1 MTIRTTEGGLV
12 GRESELRVLTAALD
26 AAAAGRPGV
35 ILISGDAGIGK
46 TRLAGQ
52 LAATARERGW
62 AVLVGQC
69 AELGESMPYL
79 PLADALRHA
88 TRDPA
93 RAPGVWDA
101 LRSRPVLGRLLPDG
115 DTGPGPGADRPE
127 LAQQQLF
134 GAALG
139 LLGELSDTD
148 PVLLVLEDLHW
159 ADRSTRDLLTFLSR
173 VLQHER
179 VCLVGTYRSDD
190 LGRRHPLRKV
200 IAELLRLPSVTSL
213 GLRPLEPAEMADHL
227 VEIGGERPSTE
238 VLDHIIERAE
248 GNAFYAEELLD
259 AARTGQELPAGLA
272 DVLLSR
278 VERLSETGQRV
289 VRVAAVAGRRVND
302 DQVRQVSG
310 IDEATYDQTVR
321 EVVSEQ
327 LLVPD
332 GSEGYMFRHALLQ
345 EAVYADLLPG
355 ERTRWHAA
363 FARLLAQPHPG
374 RRRSAAELAYHCL
387 ASHDLPGAFRASVEA
402 GQEAQRLAAP
412 AEAHEHF
419 EQALSLWDAVPEA
432 ERPAGLD
439 RPHLAL
445 AAAGAAAHSGEP
457 RRAVTRLRRL
467 LESLDPADDLLL
479 YAEVAER
486 AAYYLSD
493 IDHDLEAA
501 ETARSI
507 VELIPAD
514 PPTAVRAR
522 TLATYSRSLL
532 YTERHEE
539 IPALAEEAIAL
550 ARATG
555 SLEAEAGAL
564 VNLGLYR
571 ESRGDLSPAE
581 ELFAQARTVA
591 GRAGDLPVAMR
602 AAYHC
607 ARAEFDRGEL
617 AAAARSAADG
627 VRAAV
632 DTGLGWSIY
641 GTDLRF
647 LEYLIHYTAG
657 DWDLAE
663 ALAAQFPV
671 RVGTIAEAQ
680 VSSYALFLEIARGDD
695 GVRERLSWLEPLW
708 AQDWHVAYIARGLA
722 AEHALWEGDEETALG
737 HVNAVLEA
745 LEPTAAGSIR
755 IATVGLSIHA
765 DRAVRARA
773 QRDDAARA
781 RAVEAADVLIARAR
795 RAATDIA
802 SGPRL
807 WLGVEGRA
815 WLARAEAQWHR
826 ARGEDDL
833 ELWRAAVDGFGYGF
847 TYEVARSRLE
857 LAEAL
862 LTHGRPEEAEAEWRQ
877 AVEVAEHLGAAP
889 LLGALGLLGRRARF
903 GTPKRPVSSGQG
915 PLASLTG
922 REREVLHLV
931 TAGRNNRE
939 IASTLFISPKTA
951 SVHVSNI
958 LAKLGASSRTEAAAI
973 AHREGLTQGP
983 RDR

>member
-1 MTIRTTEGGLV
+1 V
-12 GRESELRVLTAALD
+12 GRESELRLLTTALD
-26 AAAAGRPGV
+26 AAAAGQPGV

-52 LAATARERGW
+52 LAATARDRGW

-93 RAPGVWDA
+93 RAPGVWEA

-115 DTGPGPGADRPE
+115 DAGPGPGDDRPE

-134 GAALG
+134 GATLG
-139 LLGELSDTD
+139 LLGELSDAD

-190 LGRRHPLRKV
+190 LTRSHPLRKV
-200 IAELLRLPSVTSL
+200 IAELLRLPSVTAL
-213 GLRPLEPAEMADHL
+213 ALRPLRPAEMADHL
-227 VEIGGERPSTE
+227 VEIGGERPPTE

-259 AARTGQELPAGLA
+259 AARTGHELPAGLA

-302 DQVRQVSG
+302 DQVRRVSD

-321 EVVSEQ
+321 EIVSEQ
-327 LLVPD
+327 LLILD

-387 ASHDLPGAFRASVEA
+387 ASHDLAGAFRASVEA
-402 GQEAQRLAAP
+402 AQEAQRLAAP

-419 EQALSLWDAVPEA
+419 EQALSLWDAVPEP
-432 ERPAGLD
+432 ERLAGLD

-457 RRAVTRLRRL
+457 RRAVIRLRRL
-467 LESLDPADDLLL
+467 QESLDPAADLLL

-493 IDHDLEAA
+493 IDHDVEAA
-501 ETARSI
+501 ETARAI
-507 VELIPAD
+507 VELLPAD

-539 IPALAEEAIAL
+539 IPALAAEAIAL

-555 SLEAEAGAL
+555 SAEAEAGAL
-564 VNLGLYR
+564 VNLGLHT
-571 ESRGDLSPAE
+571 ESRGDLATAE
-581 ELFAQARTVA
+581 ELFAEARTVA
-591 GRAGDLPVAMR
+591 GRAGDLSVALR

-627 VRAAV
+627 VRTAV
-632 DTGLGWSIY
+632 DAGLGWSIY

-647 LEYLIHYTAG
+647 LEYLIHYTTG

-663 ALAAQFPV
+663 ALAGHFPI

-680 VSSYALFLEIARGDD
+680 VSSYALFLEIAQGDD
-695 GVRERLSWLEPLW
+695 AVRERLSWLEPLW
-708 AQDWHVAYIARGLA
+708 AQDWHVSYIARGLA
-722 AEHALWEGDEETALG
+722 AEHALWEGDEQTALG

-765 DRAVRARA
+765 DRAVRARV
-773 QRDDAARA
+773 QRDGAAEKRA
-781 RAVEAADVLIARAR
+781 AQAADDLIARAR
-795 RAATDIA
+795 RAATDMA
-802 SGPRL
+802 SGPRM
-807 WLGVEGRA
+807 WLGVEGHA
-815 WLARAEAQWHR
+815 WLSRAEAQWHR
-826 ARGEDDL
+826 VRGDD
-833 ELWRAAVDGFGYGF
+833 EPKLWRAAVEGFGYGF

-862 LTHGRPEEAEAEWRQ
+862 LVHGRPEEAEAEWRQ
-877 AVEVAEHLGAAP
+877 AVEVAERLGATP

-903 GTPKRPVSSGQG
+903 GTPARAVTADRG
-915 PLASLTG
+915 PLAALTG

-973 AHREGLTQGP
+973 AHREGLAQDLPGQ
-983 RDR
+983 

>member
-1 MTIRTTEGGLV
+1 
-12 GRESELRVLTAALD
+12 
-26 AAAAGRPGV
+26 
-35 ILISGDAGIGK
+35 
-46 TRLAGQ
+46 
-52 LAATARERGW
+52 
-62 AVLVGQC
+62 
-69 AELGESMPYL
+69 MPYL
-79 PLADALRHA
+79 PLAEALRHA

-93 RAPGVWDA
+93 RAPGVWEA

-115 DTGPGPGADRPE
+115 DTGPVPGEDRPE

-134 GAALG
+134 GATLG

-190 LGRRHPLRKV
+190 LPRRHPMRKV
-200 IAELLRLPSVTSL
+200 IAELLRLPSVTAL
-213 GLRPLEPAEMADHL
+213 GLRPLGAAEMAGHL
-227 VEIGGERPSTE
+227 IEIGGERPPTE
-238 VLDHIIERAE
+238 VLDHIVERAE
-248 GNAFYAEELLD
+248 GNAFYAEELLA

-302 DQVRQVSG
+302 DQVREVSG
-310 IDEATYDQTVR
+310 IDETTYDQAVR
-321 EVVSEQ
+321 EIVSEQ
-327 LLVPD
+327 LLIPD
-332 GSEGYMFRHALLQ
+332 GGEGYMFRHALLR

-363 FARLLAQPHPG
+363 FAKLLARPAPG
-374 RRRSAAELAYHCL
+374 HRRSAAELAYHCL
-387 ASHDLPGAFRASVEA
+387 ASHDLAGAFRASVEA
-402 GQEAQRLAAP
+402 AREARRLAAP
-412 AEAHEHF
+412 AEAHEHY
-419 EQALSLWDAVPEA
+419 EQALSLWDAVPEP
-432 ERPAGLD
+432 ERLAGVD

-445 AAAGAAAHSGEP
+445 AAATAAAHGGEP

-467 LESLDPADDLLL
+467 QESLDPADDPLL

-493 IDHDLEAA
+493 IDQDDAAA
-501 ETARSI
+501 EIARAAAAL
-507 VELIPAD
+507 VPAD

-522 TLATYSRSLL
+522 TLATYARSLL
-532 YTERHEE
+532 YTARHEE
-539 IPALAEEAIAL
+539 IPALAEEAVAL
-550 ARATG
+550 ARAAG
-555 SLEAEAGAL
+555 SPEAEAGGL
-564 VNLGLYR
+564 INLGLYT
-571 ESRGDLSPAE
+571 ETRGDLSRAE
-581 ELFAQARTVA
+581 ELFTTARTVA
-591 GRAGDLPVAMR
+591 DRAGDLSVALR
-602 AAYHC
+602 AAYQC
-607 ARAEFDRGEL
+607 TRAEFDRGEL

-627 VRAAV
+627 VRTAV
-632 DTGLGWSIY
+632 DAGLTWSTY

-657 DWDLAE
+657 DWELAG
-663 ALAAQFPV
+663 ALADHFPV

-680 VSSYALFLEIARGDD
+680 VSSYALFLEIARGDE
-695 GVRERLSWLEPLW
+695 GVTERLSWLEPLW
-708 AQDWHVAYIARGLA
+708 TQDWHVAYIARGLA
-722 AEHALWEGDEETALG
+722 AEHALWRGDEQTALG

-745 LEPTAAGSIR
+745 LEPNSAGCIR
-755 IATVGLSIHA
+755 IAAVGLSIHA

-773 QRDDAARA
+773 RRDQAAETTALRAADDLVARA
-781 RAVEAADVLIARAR
+781 RTAAADL
-795 RAATDIA
+795 A

-826 ARGEDDL
+826 ARGDD
-833 ELWRAAVDGFGYGF
+833 EPKLWRAVAESFGYGF
-847 TYEVARSRLE
+847 TYEVARSRHQ

-862 LTHGRPEEAEAEWRQ
+862 LAHGRPEEAEEEWRQ
-877 AVEVAEHLGAAP
+877 AVEVAGRLGAAP
-889 LLGALGLLGRRARF
+889 LLGALHLLGRRARF
-903 GTPKRPVSSGQG
+903 AAPAARPVSEEPG
-915 PLASLTG
+915 PLAGLTG

-931 TAGRNNRE
+931 AAGRNNRQ

-973 AHREGLTQGP
+973 AHREGL
-983 RDR
+983 DLV